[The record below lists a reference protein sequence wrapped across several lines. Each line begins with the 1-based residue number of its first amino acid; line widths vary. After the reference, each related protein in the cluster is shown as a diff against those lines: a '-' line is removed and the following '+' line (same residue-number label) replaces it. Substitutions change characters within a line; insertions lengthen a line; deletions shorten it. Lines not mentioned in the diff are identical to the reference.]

1 MFLLP
6 EVYWEIKKTK
16 NKGRGVFANKPIR
29 QGVVIGDYVGKVVQ
43 LKDVDFEKE
52 KKNLYLMYYDDET
65 GIYPDLK
72 KPGIYLLNHSCS
84 PNCWITKFRNHTIVF
99 ALKNIRKGSE
109 LTISYLLPPK
119 MTCNPCSHNCLCK
132 SDSCTGSMH
141 LTEDGYNTWQ
151 KFQNEL
157 HRGRAAKYLSD
168 SSTYARSSSRQSR
181 QGILKQNK
189 GGKKDIPETQGIG
202 SELKPLKNY
211 PKVISKKL
219 IREIKML
226 QTKLYR

>member
-72 KPGIYLLNHSCS
+72 KPDIYLLNHSCS
-84 PNCWITKFRNHTIVF
+84 PNCWMIRLKNHTIVF
-99 ALKNIRKGSE
+99 ALENIRKGSE
-109 LTISYLLPPK
+109 LTLAYLPP
-119 MTCNPCSHNCLCK
+119 
-132 SDSCTGSMH
+132 
-141 LTEDGYNTWQ
+141 
-151 KFQNEL
+151 
-157 HRGRAAKYLSD
+157 
-168 SSTYARSSSRQSR
+168 
-181 QGILKQNK
+181 
-189 GGKKDIPETQGIG
+189 
-202 SELKPLKNY
+202 
-211 PKVISKKL
+211 PKVN
-219 IREIKML
+219 
-226 QTKLYR
+226 LYGCRSLTRFTRSIIVPYGVKPS